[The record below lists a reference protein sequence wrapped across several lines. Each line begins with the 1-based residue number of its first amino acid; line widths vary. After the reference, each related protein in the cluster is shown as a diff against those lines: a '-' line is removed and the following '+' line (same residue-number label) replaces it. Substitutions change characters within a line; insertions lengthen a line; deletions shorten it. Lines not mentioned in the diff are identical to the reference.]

1 MTEDTQPANSPK
13 PEKGSNVARTEAQ
26 LKQVADMHQITTARR
41 SLFSD
46 AWFRLIRNKASVI
59 SMVIIGV
66 FVLIAIFA
74 NVLAPMNPLEMH
86 SGKSFLPPVFV
97 KIGPTGD
104 APDPR
109 FLLGTD
115 TLGRDVLSRA
125 IYGARVS
132 MVVGIVPLVIIM
144 IVGVMLGLFA
154 GYAGG
159 SVDNLLM
166 RFTDVVYA
174 FPDLLFFIIVMMALR
189 ETWIGQLFNGL
200 FLLFGALAIIGW
212 TGVARIVRGS
222 VLSLK
227 EKEFI
232 EAARCIGARDSR
244 IMFGH
249 ILPNSLSPLII
260 TAAFA
265 IPGFIIAEATL
276 GYLGLGMVPSTTPTD
291 IFITSWGTMMTEG
304 QSAIN
309 AQPWLMLT
317 PAIFIS
323 LVVMAFTFIGDG
335 LRDALDPRLQG
346 TQ

>member
-1 MTEDTQPANSPK
+1 MTENAHPVNPPTPIKA
-13 PEKGSNVARTEAQ
+13 SNVARTESE
-26 LKQVADMHQITTARR
+26 LKQVADMHHITTPRR
-41 SLFSD
+41 SLLSD
-46 AWFRLIRNKASVI
+46 AWFRLIRNKASVV
-59 SMVIIGV
+59 SMVIIVV
-66 FVLIAIFA
+66 FFLIAIFA
-74 NVLAPMNPLEMH
+74 NVLAPVNPLELH
-86 SGKSFLPPVFV
+86 SGKGLLPPVFV

-115 TLGRDVLSRA
+115 TLGRDVLSRT
-125 IYGARVS
+125 IYGTRVS
-132 MVVGIVPLVIIM
+132 MVVGFVPLVIIM
-144 IVGVMLGLFA
+144 IIGVILGLVS

-159 SVDNLLM
+159 TVDNLLM

-174 FPDLLFFIIVMMALR
+174 FPELLFFIIVMIALR

-200 FLLFGALAIIGW
+200 FLVFGALALISW

-249 ILPNSLSPLII
+249 ILPNCLSPLII

-265 IPGFIIAEATL
+265 IPGFIIYEATL
-276 GYLGLGMVPSTTPTD
+276 GFLGLGMVPSSNPAD
-291 IFITSWGTMMTEG
+291 IFITSWGSLMNEG

-309 AQPWLMLT
+309 AQPWLLLS

-323 LVVMAFTFIGDG
+323 LVVMAFTFVGDG